1 MKPLNSSHLILKDI
15 KSLKDRYQKECISQN
30 MTVRNLSAKA
40 VSHTEGDKVFELDVD
55 SEGNGLVALD
65 PCFAYTIWLTATV
78 GDKNHSVR
86 FCDVISQKSHYN
98 IPTLEG
104 YPYNNELKSEVI
116 NKICRVRE
124 ENIMIP
130 ELPTSIKS
138 CVFTSGNRTY
148 VRKTDNNSTHSS
160 VHVEFEVVDPSS
172 DVQNPQRI
180 CIRTSIP
187 QVKNCSNKL
196 ASLEAMLFQNWDFL
210 TNQTKT
216 HKLADTI
223 YRFHNVHIDMCRK
236 KNSSNYE
243 NVEVIKNS
251 SSGDTLVCALT
262 GAFVAS
268 VIFGCIMCLCFIK
281 MLKFSLQRENV
292 KEEQSVRMNEIV
304 SSLNR
309 SPYMDAGEYVD
320 GEYVDSG
327 ASSTSEKFK
336 SHGMMTK
343 EQAAHL
349 LRGKPEGSWIRR
361 QNESGEE
368 RISVLKGD
376 KVQHV
381 TLHQHQIGGASLW
394 CAHTKPPPVPLNKL
408 IDDYITKGL
417 LGNQIMEE

>member
-1 MKPLNSSHLILKDI
+1 MKPFNSSHLILKDI
-15 KSLKDRYQKECISQN
+15 KSLKDRYQKECVSQN
-30 MTVRNLSAKA
+30 MTVRNLSARA
-40 VSHTEGDKVFELDVD
+40 LSHHEVDKVFELDID

-65 PCFAYTIWLTATV
+65 PCFAYTIWVTETNGAKNNS
-78 GDKNHSVR
+78 GDT
-86 FCDVISQKSHYN
+86 ISQKFHYN

-104 YPYNNELKSEVI
+104 YPYNNVLNSEVI
-116 NKICRVRE
+116 NKICRVSE

-160 VHVEFEVVDPSS
+160 VYVEFEIVDPTT

-187 QVKNCSNKL
+187 EVKNCSNKL
-196 ASLEAMLFQNWDFL
+196 SILESVPLRNWNFL

-216 HKLADTI
+216 RKLADTN
-223 YRFHNVHIDMCRK
+223 YRFHNVHMEMCREK
-236 KNSSNYE
+236 SNIKFE
-243 NVEVIKNS
+243 KSEQVITNRS
-251 SSGDTLVCALT
+251 LGDTLVSALA

-281 MLKFSLQRENV
+281 MLKNSQPEDV
-292 KEEQSVRMNEIV
+292 EEEESIRMNEIA
-304 SSLNR
+304 LNR

-320 GEYVDSG
+320 SR

-368 RISVLKGD
+368 RISVLTGD
-376 KVQHV
+376 KVKHM

-394 CAHTKPPPVPLNKL
+394 CAHTMAPRPMPLNNL
-408 IDDYITKGL
+408 IDDYITKGY
-417 LGNQIMEE
+417 LGDQILEV

>member
-104 YPYNNELKSEVI
+104 YPYNNELKSEVVD
-116 NKICRVRE
+116 NMCRISE

-130 ELPTSIKS
+130 DPPNSIKS
-138 CVFTSGNRTY
+138 CVFTSGTTAFVSRPGY
-148 VRKTDNNSTHSS
+148 KSNNSSQQ
-160 VHVEFEVVDPSS
+160 VEFEIVDPSS
-172 DVQNPQRI
+172 DLQNPQRI

-196 ASLEAMLFQNWDFL
+196 ASQNWDFL

-251 SSGDTLVCALT
+251 SSGDTLVSALT

>member
-1 MKPLNSSHLILKDI
+1 MKPLNSSHLILKDM

-30 MTVRNLSAKA
+30 MTVRNMSARVLSHAA
-40 VSHTEGDKVFELDVD
+40 VDKVFELDID
-55 SEGNGLVALD
+55 SEGNGLVTLD

-78 GDKNHSVR
+78 GEKNHSVR
-86 FCDVISQKSHYN
+86 FCDTISQKFHYN

-116 NKICRVRE
+116 NKICRVSE

-148 VRKTDNNSTHSS
+148 VKKTDNNSTHSP
-160 VHVEFEVVDPSS
+160 VHVEFEIIDPTS

-196 ASLEAMLFQNWDFL
+196 ASLEAVLFRNWDFL
-210 TNQTKT
+210 QNQTKT
-216 HKLADTI
+216 RKLADNN
-223 YRFHNVHIDMCRK
+223 YRFHNVHMDICRE
-236 KNSSNYE
+236 NSEFEKSE
-243 NVEVIKNS
+243 QVITNS
-251 SSGDTLVCALT
+251 SSGDTLVSALT
-262 GAFVAS
+262 GALVAS
-268 VIFGCIMCLCFIK
+268 VMFGCIMCLCFIK
-281 MLKFSLQRENV
+281 MLKFSLQPEDV
-292 KEEQSVRMNEIV
+292 EEEQSIRMNEIA
-304 SSLNR
+304 LNR

-320 GEYVDSG
+320 YR

-336 SHGMMTK
+336 SHGMMTR
-343 EQAAHL
+343 EQAAQL

-368 RISVLKGD
+368 RISVLKGE

-394 CAHTKPPPVPLNKL
+394 CTQRKPPSVSLNNL
-408 IDDYITKGL
+408 IDDYITEGL
-417 LGNQIMEE
+417 LGNQIMEV